1 MAGPPL
7 NFRELL
13 STKIGFVPPFVRG
26 DLDALSDRLIAID
39 ESLNRLTNFIRTV
52 SPTDVRTGSGGSQSQ
67 STSTSTGSGGDEGW
81 SVRNPDDVLNPNKD
95 NLSLTGST
103 SISFVFSDTGGLATP
118 SEVKQ
123 VDEAIKNLIRQRNTT
138 DAAFTATNGGVS
150 FDTASG
156 AAVNGGGIS
165 GLDQLM
171 LEIQTATV
179 LGYFDD
185 GTLTLAGR
193 QFDFLMESWFAEQ
206 IGIITLPDGR
216 EVPSLDRV
224 QIMANLTGY
233 MLGADNELVKTL
245 SHQQY
250 DELLRAAKASEAFQ
264 EAGLSG
270 YLNGERTVAGI
281 TLDEAIR
288 SNSARETL
296 TALGQLESAR
306 ANRAGEGLTREGN
319 QIAAIGQQL
328 AARARLGDLT
338 LADAEQRRRSIDT
351 AFTQRRAELVQAAP
365 FAVNPDDVFESESG
379 QQLVELPLAGSIGSL
394 LTLAGVPDVEEDF
407 GTVPVFNTNPD
418 AVGQGVLDASAFDSP
433 VPGYAAALDTADAQ
447 FANLFSR
454 PVHGED
460 ATSNTLL
467 NLLGG

>member
-1 MAGPPL
+1 
-7 NFRELL
+7 
-13 STKIGFVPPFVRG
+13 
-26 DLDALSDRLIAID
+26 
-39 ESLNRLTNFIRTV
+39 
-52 SPTDVRTGSGGSQSQ
+52 
-67 STSTSTGSGGDEGW
+67 
-81 SVRNPDDVLNPNKD
+81 
-95 NLSLTGST
+95 
-103 SISFVFSDTGGLATP
+103 
-118 SEVKQ
+118 
-123 VDEAIKNLIRQRNTT
+123 
-138 DAAFTATNGGVS
+138 
-150 FDTASG
+150 
-156 AAVNGGGIS
+156 
-165 GLDQLM
+165 M

-185 GTLTLAGR
+185 GEGGEIPTLAGR

-264 EAGLSG
+264 QAGLSG
-270 YLNGERTVAGI
+270 YLNNERTVAGI

-288 SNSARETL
+288 SNKARETL

-306 ANRAGEGLTREGN
+306 ANRAGEGLAREGN

-394 LTLAGVPDVEEDF
+394 LTFAGVPDVEEDF

-433 VPGYAAALDTADAQ
+433 VPGLAAATDTADAQ

-454 PVHGED
+454 PVHGD
-460 ATSNTLL
+460 DVASNALL
-467 NLLGG
+467 DLFGG